1 MKKYLRLIG
10 AGAVTFAVALTAGA
24 ALAAPGQF
32 VGGFTFQTNDL
43 EPGPEVNIISGHAF
57 ARKKADGAYDIVMMS
72 TDFFQTAT
80 GETVRLYAMQTCIG
94 QMKGAEIELSC
105 EVRQATEADYPAN
118 NFRLKY
124 IPDSIGLWRGT
135 TPMDADTAVEF
146 IAFGE

>member
-1 MKKYLRLIG
+1 MSMFKCVGTACEETCCSSFHVDVDRTTFKAYM
-10 AGAVTFAVALTAGA
+10 AVK
-24 ALAAPGQF
+24 
-32 VGGFTFQTNDL
+32 
-43 EPGPEVNIISGHAF
+43 EPGLRQDLQRYV
-57 ARKKADGAYDIVMMS
+57 KKLREPRSPGAYDIVMMS

-94 QMKGAEIELSC
+94 QMKGAEIEISC